1 MRKGS
6 AFRDDGGL
14 GRGYGLLTAISAD
27 IFGGSAVAADI
38 SVSDFGRSAEFDRY
52 CDAYIL
58 ADGECANSVLYAIA
72 YSDARC
78 DGGVAAAFR
87 ERCTRF
93 GIRHYFDGYANGRHL
108 VSNGRASLFFSLID
122 HWNICS

>member
-6 AFRDDGGL
+6 AFGDDGGL
-14 GRGYGLLTAISAD
+14 GRGYGLLAAIGAD
-27 IFGGSAVAADI
+27 IFSGSAVAADV
-38 SVSDFGRSAEFDRY
+38 SVSDFGRSAEFNRY
-52 CDAYIL
+52 CDTYIL

-72 YSDARC
+72 NCDARC
-78 DGGVAAAFR
+78 DGSVAAAFR

-108 VSNGRASLFFSLID
+108 VSNGRASLFSLID